1 MDIDLTI
8 LRTLEREK
16 EISFEILVEAI
27 EQALLTAYH
36 KTPGAVE
43 EARVELDRKTGHVTV
58 FAAELDDEGNKL
70 GEYDDTPE
78 GFGRIAATTA
88 KQIMLQ
94 RLRDAEDDI
103 RYGEFSGKEGDL
115 ISGVI
120 QQGRNPDDV
129 MVDLGKLEALLP
141 LGERVPGESYQH
153 GERIKC
159 LVISVRKGMRG
170 PQITLSR
177 SHPNLV
183 KKLFALE
190 VPEIADGTVEIA
202 AIAREAGHR
211 TKIAVHSTACR
222 RQRQGL
228 VHRADGA
235 AGAQRDVG
243 APRREDRHRRLLRG
257 AGRVRRERPLAGSGD
272 PGRRRRRRGE
282 VGPRRRAR
290 LPAVAGHRQ
299 GGPERPSRRPPD
311 RLADRHPLRRGMRLL
326 GVLGGM
332 SWTST
337 ETYYRLL
344 NTGVA
349 ERLGGLHSARLVLH
363 SVDFDPIASRQHD
376 GDWAGTAEIL
386 AEAARGL
393 RAAGAE
399 ALLLATNTMHKV
411 APEIEDASALPLL
424 HIADAT
430 AAAIRERGLSR
441 VGLLGTGFTMND
453 SFLVDRLAERGV
465 EAVVP
470 SAAGREDVHRIIYDE
485 LVRDVVRPESR
496 EVYRQVMADLV
507 AAGVDGMILGCTEIN
522 LLVGADDTTVPVFD
536 STALHAAAAVDW
548 LLSPT
553 R

>member
-1 MDIDLTI
+1 MDIDLSI

-16 EISFEILVEAI
+16 EISFDILIEAI

-43 EARVELDRKTGHVTV
+43 ESRVELDRKTGHVTV

-103 RYGEFSGKEGDL
+103 RFGEFSGKEGDL

-141 LGERVPGESYQH
+141 LGERAAGERYQH

-159 LVISVRKGMRG
+159 LVVSVRKGMRG

-211 TKIAVHSTACR
+211 TKIAVRSSASGVNAKGSCIGPMG
-222 RQRQGL
+222 Q
-228 VHRADGA
+228 
-235 AGAQRDVG
+235 
-243 APRREDRHRRLLRG
+243 
-257 AGRVRRERPLAGSGD
+257 RVRNVMSELHGEKIDIVDFSEEPADFVANALSPARVTRVEVVDAEARSARVIVPDFQLSLAIGKEGQN
-272 PGRRRRRRGE
+272 
-282 VGPRRRAR
+282 AR
-290 LPAVAGHRQ
+290 LA
-299 GGPERPSRRPPD
+299 
-311 RLADRHPLRRGMRLL
+311 
-326 GVLGGM
+326 
-332 SWTST
+332 
-337 ETYYRLL
+337 
-344 NTGVA
+344 
-349 ERLGGLHSARLVLH
+349 ARLTGWRIDIR
-363 SVDFDPIASRQHD
+363 SD
-376 GDWAGTAEIL
+376 
-386 AEAARGL
+386 EA
-393 RAAGAE
+393 
-399 ALLLATNTMHKV
+399 
-411 APEIEDASALPLL
+411 
-424 HIADAT
+424 
-430 AAAIRERGLSR
+430 
-441 VGLLGTGFTMND
+441 D
-453 SFLVDRLAERGV
+453 S
-465 EAVVP
+465 
-470 SAAGREDVHRIIYDE
+470 DE
-485 LVRDVVRPESR
+485 TSSSE
-496 EVYRQVMADLV
+496 
-507 AAGVDGMILGCTEIN
+507 
-522 LLVGADDTTVPVFD
+522 
-536 STALHAAAAVDW
+536 
-548 LLSPT
+548 T